1 MIHGFLRV
9 AAATPECTVGDC
21 GANTASVL
29 SLAREAAGLGVSLVV
44 FPELCVTGY
53 TCGDLFSQELL
64 SRVSLAAVRLIAE
77 KTRDLPTTLVVGFP
91 LSRGAARYNC
101 AAVISRGAVLGVVPK
116 THLPNY
122 GEFYEL
128 RHFTPA
134 PSENGTIPPGILG
147 PEAVPFGTKL
157 LFCDDK
163 NPDIAFACEIC
174 EDLWVPDP
182 PSTAHAQAGALLL
195 ANLSASN
202 ETVGKAAY
210 RRTLVTGQSGRTV
223 SAYLYADSGSGESTQ
238 DMVFSGHNLIA
249 ENGAIVAE
257 SALFSSGL
265 LVADVDM
272 GKLLQERR
280 RMNTY
285 HGDSAGYVRVSLSLA
300 GAQDGISPA
309 EQKFS
314 AGSPADPGA
323 SAGAESR
330 PQPTLYRAIDPL
342 PFVPQASADLA
353 KRCED
358 VLSIQTAGLAK
369 RLSHTGIKSVVIGL
383 SGGLDSTL
391 ALLVAVRA
399 FDALKLDRTGI
410 LAITM
415 PGFGTT
421 RRTKSNALKL
431 AETLGIS
438 TADIS
443 IHKAVK
449 QHFEDIGQDPEK
461 LDITYENSQAR
472 ERTQI
477 LMDKANQTNA
487 LVIGTGDL
495 SELALGWA
503 TYNGDHMSMY
513 GVNSSIP
520 KTLVRHL
527 VRHCADEAER
537 YAGAPLEAKT
547 DNAKAKDPA
556 KDLARVLISILE
568 TPVSPELLP
577 PEDGKISQKT
587 EHIVG
592 PYELHDFFLY
602 YLTRWG
608 FSPAK
613 ILFLAECAF
622 APSGN
627 TRTESYTRAE
637 ILKWMRVFYRRF
649 FAQQFKRSCLPDGPK
664 AGSVTLS
671 PRSDWRM
678 PSDASAA
685 IWLKELE
692 SIGDEC

>member
-101 AAVISRGAVLGVVPK
+101 AAVISRGSVLGVVPK

-134 PSENGTIPPGILG
+134 PAENGTIPPGILG
-147 PEAVPFGTKL
+147 PEAVPFGTKI
-157 LFCDDK
+157 LFCDEK
-163 NPDIAFACEIC
+163 NPDVAFACEIC
-174 EDLWVPDP
+174 EDLWVPNP

-223 SAYLYADSGSGESTQ
+223 TAYLYADSGSGESTQ

-249 ENGAIVAE
+249 ENGTIVTE

-265 LVADVDM
+265 LVADVDV
-272 GKLLQERR
+272 GRLLQERR

-285 HGDSAGYVRVSLSLA
+285 QGDSAGYVRVSLPLA
-300 GAQDGISPA
+300 GAQEGPLPA

-330 PQPTLYRAIDPL
+330 PQPTFYRAIDPL

-369 RLSHTGIKSVVIGL
+369 RLSHTGIKSVVLGL

-527 VRHCADEAER
+527 VRHCADEAAR
-537 YAGAPLEAKT
+537 YAVAPPDAKAG
-547 DNAKAKDPA
+547 DAKAKDPA
-556 KDLARVLISILE
+556 KDLARVLVSILE

-622 APSGN
+622 ASSGN
-627 TRTESYTRAE
+627 ARTESYTRAE

-692 SIGDEC
+692 NIGDEC